1 MIINK
6 FNPNLVLV
14 NINKL
19 KPYRFMEDQTFQPIL
34 AKLNDFL
41 SEEPME
47 VTHSDNLSTK
57 QQVYE
62 THFDNTLRCGK

>member
-1 MIINK
+1 
-6 FNPNLVLV
+6 
-14 NINKL
+14 
-19 KPYRFMEDQTFQPIL
+19 MEDQTFQPIL